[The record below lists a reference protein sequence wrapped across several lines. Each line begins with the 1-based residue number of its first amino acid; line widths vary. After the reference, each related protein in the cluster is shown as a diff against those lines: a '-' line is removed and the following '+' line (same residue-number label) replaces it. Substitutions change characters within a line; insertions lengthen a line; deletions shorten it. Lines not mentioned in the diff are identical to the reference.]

1 MKKNNLR
8 QIFLQR
14 VCSEKNLRI
23 LKTFLL
29 LILFVGLSLDWV
41 NSEDLQQMRVTGKVS
56 DSKTG
61 DGLPGVNVIILGTTI
76 GTITE
81 TNGNYSINVPG
92 ASSVLSFS
100 FLGYI
105 SQSVTVG
112 NQSVINVNLV
122 EEVTALDE
130 VVVVGY
136 GTQAKINLTGSVGAV
151 RGSEITKRPV
161 PNVQNLLAGKVSG
174 LQVVQRGG
182 EPGND
187 VGNMRIRGI
196 GTFSSAGNNPLVLID
211 GVEGNISYL
220 DPDNIENV
228 SVLKDAASAAIYG
241 ARAANGV
248 ILITTKRGKAG
259 DISVEYHVAL
269 EAQNPTRLP
278 DLLYNSAQYMEYWN
292 EANLR
297 AGMIAYFTQAEID
310 AYRNNT
316 DDPVHYPNFNWID
329 HCYKTGF
336 VQNHHL
342 SVNGGNEKT
351 QFVLS
356 AGFLDQSGVV
366 DLFAFKRYNVL
377 MSLDSKIN
385 NWITVG
391 GNMRLLKSDKVAD
404 VQSQYSEAYFIM
416 HTFGPG
422 PIYTPTMTLPD
433 GSTGF
438 VARYSSG
445 IAEWTV
451 RNPDAMIAQG
461 ANLNGRYNM
470 SPQIYADIKLTKDLS
485 WYTKGAAIFDY
496 NFVKNHEDAVNN
508 YYFKDGAFA
517 HNGAP
522 WHLGVIDDVYTNFNT
537 TFYST
542 LNYRK
547 KIGVDHNVNVLAG
560 YNQETSYYRT
570 LGGSRVTFPATA
582 LNELNAGS
590 ATGQTARGTA
600 SEWAIQSF
608 FGRINYDFRSKYLF
622 EANARYDGTSRI
634 HPDTRWGFFPSVSA
648 GWRMS
653 EESFMQNLN
662 WLDNLKLRASWGQ
675 LGNQNVGTYPYQNVL
690 STTQYPFSSLESGAR
705 LTRLVD
711 QTLKWETTSV
721 TDIGFDASIKNGL
734 LSLTVDWY
742 DKITDDILYS
752 IPVPA
757 SVGLSAPTVNGGK
770 MKNTGWDFEVGHANQ
785 AGEFRYDI
793 TGNIS
798 FYKNEV
804 LDIIS
809 PTLAT
814 NTVQEGIPYG
824 SWYMV
829 EWIGIFQNQD
839 EIDEGPTHQFN
850 PKPGDLK
857 FKDQLTIDS
866 NGDGVKDQADGV
878 INAND
883 RVVVDG
889 YYPDFYYGI
898 NANVYWKNFDLTVFF
913 QGVQGIK
920 NYSTNWGITPYT
932 QGSPPTMDLVKNQW
946 TGEGSTNKYPAMYRS
961 GYNPVTGTTSTYWLF
976 DASYLRLKNLR
987 LGYNLPASFAKKIGM
1002 KEAQI
1007 YFSGDNVLTFTKYPG
1022 SDPERTS
1029 QGAALSIYPNLRTLA
1044 FGIKVKL

>member
-1 MKKNNLR
+1 MEINNLKQVLNNR
-8 QIFLQR
+8 
-14 VCSEKNLRI
+14 SSNRI
-23 LKTFLL
+23 PKYLKTILL
-29 LILFVGLSLDWV
+29 MFILV
-41 NSEDLQQMRVTGKVS
+41 NLNPIWARAEEYQQRRVSGTVT

-61 DGLPGVNVIILGTTI
+61 DALPGVNVVIQGTVT
-76 GTITE
+76 GVITDAS
-81 TNGNYSINVPG
+81 GSYSINVPG
-92 ASSVLSFS
+92 PGSVLTFS
-100 FLGYI
+100 FLGYVTQSI
-105 SQSVTVG
+105 SVG
-112 NQSVINVNLV
+112 NQSVINVSFIG
-122 EEVTALDE
+122 EVTALEE

-151 RGSEITKRPV
+151 RGAEITKRPV
-161 PNVQNLLAGKVSG
+161 PNVQNLLAGRVSG
-174 LQVVQRGG
+174 LQVTQRGG

-220 DPDNIENV
+220 DPDNIENI

-259 DISVEYHVAL
+259 DLSVEYHVTV

-278 DLLYNSAQYMEYWN
+278 DLLYNSAQYLEYWN
-292 EANLR
+292 QANLR
-297 AGMIAYFTQAEID
+297 AGMVAYFTQAEID
-310 AYRNNT
+310 AFRNNT
-316 DDPVHYPNFNWID
+316 NDPVRYPNFNWID

-342 SVNGGNEKT
+342 SVNGGNERT
-351 QFVLS
+351 QFNLS
-356 AGFLDQSGVV
+356 AGFLDQSGIV
-366 DLFAFKRYNVL
+366 DLFAFKRFNVL
-377 MSLDSKIN
+377 MNIDTKVRD
-385 NWITVG
+385 WITVG
-391 GNMRLLKSDKVAD
+391 GNVRLLKSDKVAD
-404 VQSQYSEAYFIM
+404 VQSQYAEAYFIM

-438 VARYSSG
+438 VARYSSA

-461 ANLNGRYNM
+461 KNLNGRYNM
-470 SPQIYADIKLTKDLS
+470 SPQIYTDIKLAKDLT

-496 NFVKNHEDAVNN
+496 NFVKNHEDAVNC

-522 WHLGVIDDVYTNFNT
+522 WHLGVEDNLYTNFNT
-537 TFYST
+537 TLYST
-542 LNYRK
+542 LNYKK
-547 KIGVDHNVNVLAG
+547 KIVDHSFNVLVG

-570 LGGSRVTFPATA
+570 LGGTRVTFPATS

-590 ATGQTARGTA
+590 ATGQTTRGTA

-653 EESFMQNLN
+653 EESFMQNLG

-690 STTQYPFSSLESGAR
+690 SSAQYPFGSLEAGAR

-721 TDIGFDASIKNGL
+721 TDFGVDASIKNGL
-734 LSLTVDWY
+734 FSLTVDWY
-742 DKITDDILYS
+742 NKVTNDILYS

-770 MKNTGWDFEVGHANQ
+770 MKNTGWDFEVGHANMI
-785 AGEFRYDI
+785 GDLRYDV

-798 FYKNEV
+798 FFKNEV

-809 PTLAT
+809 PTLST
-814 NTVQEGIPYG
+814 NTVQEGIPFN

-829 EWIGIFQNQD
+829 EWIGIFQDQG
-839 EIDEGPTHQFN
+839 EIDGAPKHQFN

-857 FKDQLTIDS
+857 FRDANKDGS
-866 NGDGVKDQADGV
+866 

-889 YYPDFYYGI
+889 YYPDFYYGLS
-898 NANVYWKNFDLTVFF
+898 ANVYWKNFDFTIFF

-920 NYSTNWGITPYT
+920 NYSTNWGITPFT

-946 TGEGSTNKYPAMYRS
+946 TPENRSQTHPAMYRS

-987 LGYNLPASFAKKIGM
+987 LGYNLPAAFVKKIGM
-1002 KEAQI
+1002 KEAQV
-1007 YFSGDNVLTFTKYPG
+1007 YFSGDNLLTFTKYPG

-1029 QGAALSIYPNLRTLA
+1029 QSAALSIYPNLRTLA

>member
-14 VCSEKNLRI
+14 VCPEKNLRI